1 MRFKKGH
8 NDATRKRILEVASRQ
23 FKKDGASTGLAGI
36 MAEAGLTNGA
46 FYAHFES
53 KDALFREALCE
64 ALGQQLQRL
73 EQQPG
78 EPSIWDGF
86 VKGYLSEDHLLNREG
101 GCPSAALLSEIGRQP
116 HDTRE
121 AYEENLRGFIGTLAN
136 SLSPTTSAAQ
146 SRRAWATFSLL
157 VGAMQ
162 MARAVA
168 DPSLS
173 KEILSSAAEA
183 AAALTRTDET
193 ALPESKKKKKPRS
206 SASSSQR
213 Q

>member
-1 MRFKKGH
+1 MRFEKGH
-8 NDATRKRILEVASRQ
+8 KDATRKRILEVASRQ
-23 FKKDGASTGLAGI
+23 FKKEGASTGLAGI

-64 ALGQQLQRL
+64 ALGEQLQRL

-78 EPSIWDGF
+78 ESSIWDGF
-86 VKGYLSEDHLLNREG
+86 VKGYLSEDHLRNREG

-121 AYEENLRGFIGTLAN
+121 AYEDNLRGFIATLAN
-136 SLSPTTSAAQ
+136 SLSPQTSEAQ
-146 SRRAWATFSLL
+146 SHRTWATFSLL

-173 KEILSSAAEA
+173 KKILRSAAEA
-183 AAALTRTDET
+183 ASALTQVDET
-193 ALPESKKKKKPRS
+193 ASPKSKKKKPRT
-206 SASSSQR
+206 SAAS
-213 Q
+213 

>member
-1 MRFKKGH
+1 MRFEKGH
-8 NDATRKRILEVASRQ
+8 KDATRKRILEVASRQ

-64 ALGQQLQRL
+64 ALEQQLHRL

-86 VKGYLSEDHLLNREG
+86 VKGYLSEDHLRNREG

-121 AYEENLRGFIGTLAN
+121 AYEDNLRGFIATLTN
-136 SLSPTTSAAQ
+136 SLSPTTSEAQ

-183 AAALTRTDET
+183 AFALTRADGT
-193 ALPESKKKKKPRS
+193 ALPESKTKKPRS

>member
-1 MRFKKGH
+1 MRFEKGH
-8 NDATRKRILEVASRQ
+8 KDATRKRILEVASRQ
-23 FKKDGASTGLAGI
+23 FKKEGASTGLAGI

-64 ALGQQLQRL
+64 ALGEQLQRL

-78 EPSIWDGF
+78 ESSIWDGF
-86 VKGYLSEDHLLNREG
+86 VKGYLSEDHLRNREG

-121 AYEENLRGFIGTLAN
+121 AYEDNLRGFIATLAN
-136 SLSPTTSAAQ
+136 SLSPQTSEAQ
-146 SRRAWATFSLL
+146 SHRTWATFSLL

-173 KEILSSAAEA
+173 KKILRSAAEA
-183 AAALTRTDET
+183 ASALTQADGT
-193 ALPESKKKKKPRS
+193 ASPKSKKKKPRT
-206 SASSSQR
+206 SAAS
-213 Q
+213 